1 MIDEK
6 PYSQA
11 CENNKPYILD
21 VLINEFK
28 DVKKVLEIGSGTG
41 QHAVHFAANLPHITW
56 QTADQLEYHQGIYL
70 WLQEY
75 ELSNLLPPIPL
86 SIPNDPWPKQSYD
99 AIFTANTAHIMQK
112 IQVQFMMQKVS
123 EALPTNGVFCQ
134 YGPFTIDGEFSSES
148 NAEFHG
154 KLLASGRGGYRD
166 IEELKAWVDN
176 IQLEKIIEMPANN
189 LMLVWRK

>member
-11 CENNKPYILD
+11 CENNKSYILD

-75 ELSNLLPPIPL
+75 ELSNLLPPMPL

-112 IQVQFMMQKVS
+112 TQVQFMMQKVS
-123 EALPTNGVFCQ
+123 EALPINGVFCQ

-148 NAEFHG
+148 NAEFHD

-176 IQLEKIIEMPANN
+176 IQLDKVIEMPANN